1 MISQLF
7 SEKRETRIK
16 KKFFQCIL
24 GMFFLL
30 TAIVASLVGQQK
42 ESEETQTKKM
52 EQDIPIADEMNTDEI
67 ITDNGVEEN
76 ESMEYIRVEILND
89 NYEGEYHD
97 SVTLSCNTTWKFLYG
112 AGIQEEI
119 AAGELVTIT
128 PESPCF
134 SQEADMDRVYI
145 LPDTPDGKIS
155 LHSVIRSQG
164 TPAYG
169 GKMELLR
176 TDEGLVIIN
185 EILLEEY
192 LCAVVP
198 SEMPAGYPLEAL
210 KAQAICA
217 RTYAYLHMLTPG
229 LAEIG
234 AHVNDSTGYQVYNNV
249 KEQTATT
256 MAVKETAGQILF
268 VGDIPA
274 DTYYYSTSCGFGT
287 DEHVWHT
294 QYEKEVSYLTAKPIS
309 LQRTESVYTAENM
322 CEEAVFSEFIQN
334 RSEDAFE
341 KDEPWYRWKYEVSE
355 VDADVL
361 LVNLQTRYAVNPALV
376 LMLKDGEYQSCMP
389 EKLGMIKNIEI
400 IKRNAGGAADELLIE
415 GSLATYK
422 VISELYIRYVL
433 CDRKT
438 QVCRQDGSQV
448 DMTSLLPS
456 GFFILQLEKD
466 GEEIT
471 GYALTGGGF
480 GHGAGMSQNGAKN
493 MALSGYSAAQILEF
507 FFTDSEI
514 RKVTENDT

>member
-7 SEKRETRIK
+7 SENRETRIK
-16 KKFFQCIL
+16 KKFFRCIL
-24 GMFFLL
+24 GMIFLL
-30 TAIVASLVGQQK
+30 MVIVVSLAGQQK
-42 ESEETQTKKM
+42 EYETMQTKKM
-52 EQDIPIADEMNTDEI
+52 EQDVPRADEMDMDKI
-67 ITDNGVEEN
+67 ITDNEVKETRG
-76 ESMEYIRVEILND
+76 MEYIRVEILND

-97 SVTLSCNTTWKFLYG
+97 SVTLSCDTTWKFVYG

-119 AAGELVTIT
+119 AAGEPVTIT

-134 SQEADMDRVYI
+134 SQEEDMDRVYI
-145 LPDTPDGKIS
+145 LPDTSDGKIS
-155 LHSVIRSQG
+155 LHSVTRSQG

-169 GKMELLR
+169 GKMELLC
-176 TDEGLVIIN
+176 TDKGLVIIN

-256 MAVKETAGQILF
+256 TAVRETAGQILF
-268 VGDIPA
+268 VGDVPA
-274 DTYYYSTSCGFGT
+274 DTYYYSTSCGFGA

-294 QYEKEVSYLTAKPIS
+294 QYESEVRYLTAKPIS
-309 LQRTESVYTAENM
+309 LQPTENGYTAEDM

-334 RSEDAFE
+334 RSENAFE
-341 KDEPWYRWKYEVSE
+341 KDEPWYRWKYEVAEAS
-355 VDADVL
+355 ADIL
-361 LVNLQTRYAVNPALV
+361 LSNLQTRYAVNPALV
-376 LMLKDGEYQSCMP
+376 LMLEDGEYRSCMP
-389 EKLGMIKNIEI
+389 EKLGTIKNIEVV
-400 IKRNAGGAADELLIE
+400 KRNAGGVADELIIE
-415 GSLATYK
+415 GSQATYK

-433 CDRKT
+433 CDSKT

-471 GYALTGGGF
+471 GYSVTGGGF

-493 MALSGYSAAQILEF
+493 MALLGYSAAQILEF